1 MPLTTAQDLLAAHP
15 FLNGITEERL
25 ARLSTWA
32 RRSPFHAGARVFSE
46 GGHADR
52 FWLIRD
58 GKIRLVAQVPGRG
71 DVEIGML
78 GPDTVLGWSWLFPPY
93 RWHFGAIAVEP
104 TLTVELDGAGVRR
117 LCDSDPALGYDL
129 TQRFI
134 RVVVERLQATRARL
148 LNGPAGLSAPS
159 NDIC

>member
-1 MPLTTAQDLLAAHP
+1 MALTTAQDLLAAHP
-15 FLNGITEERL
+15 FLNGLSEDRL
-25 ARLSTWA
+25 ARLFTWA

-58 GKIRLVAQVPGRG
+58 GKVQLVARVPGRG
-71 DVEIGML
+71 DVEIEML
-78 GPDTVLGWSWLFPPY
+78 GPGTVLGWSWLFPPY
-93 RWHFGAIAVEP
+93 RWHFGAVAVEP

-117 LCDSDPALGYDL
+117 LFDSDPALGHDL
-129 TQRFI
+129 TQRFM

-148 LNGPAGLSAPS
+148 LTVPADTAG
-159 NDIC
+159 DDR

>member
-1 MPLTTAQDLLAAHP
+1 MSPTTAQDLLAAHP
-15 FLNGITEERL
+15 FLSGLTEERL

-46 GGHADR
+46 GAPADR

-58 GKIRLVAQVPGRG
+58 GRVRLDAHVPGRG
-71 DVEIGML
+71 DVEIETL

-93 RWHFGAIAVEP
+93 RWHFSALAVEA
-104 TLTVELDGAGVRR
+104 TLTVVLDAAGVRR
-117 LCDSDPALGYDL
+117 LCDADLVLGYDL
-129 TQRFI
+129 SQRFM

-148 LNGPAGLSAPS
+148 LDAPAAVDGT
-159 NDIC
+159 